1 MPESSSF
8 APRVG
13 CCGPELGPASLLSSG
28 PWSSQ
33 QPGAGLWSQS
43 QGLAVARIAWE
54 LQDRS
59 QGEWC
64 RSQTYRDNERE
75 LGD

>member
-1 MPESSSF
+1 MQE
-8 APRVG
+8 APLDVRL
-13 CCGPELGPASLLSSG
+13 LGKEIFYS
-28 PWSSQ
+28 WSSQ

-54 LQDRS
+54 LWDHS